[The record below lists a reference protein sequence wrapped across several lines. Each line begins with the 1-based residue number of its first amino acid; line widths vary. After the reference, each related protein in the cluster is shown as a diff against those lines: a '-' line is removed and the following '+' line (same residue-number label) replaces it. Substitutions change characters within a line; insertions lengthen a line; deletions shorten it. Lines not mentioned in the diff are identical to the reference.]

1 MSEGKKKNNSTL
13 SYADC
18 MLRLSDRSRS
28 FHDMT
33 DDDLDSIYACAFG
46 RWAYHL
52 TRDGYIQALEEKRK
66 TMKDYD

>member
-1 MSEGKKKNNSTL
+1 MSEGKKRNNSTL

-33 DDDLDSIYACAFG
+33 NDDLDSIYACAFG

-52 TRDGYIQALEEKRK
+52 TRDGYIQALEEK
-66 TMKDYD
+66 